1 MLPMATTKET
11 DLLEGALAIL
21 GERLPPGWTVE
32 RSGGQGAGEGEG
44 DTLFVFSTRSGM
56 SMGFALVE
64 ARRDFVPADVE
75 RLLGGL
81 TRRLRDASSHR
92 PILLVSGFLSPRTRE
107 LLAAEDIN
115 YLDLTGNVRLVMQ
128 MPPIFVET
136 SGADRQ
142 PRQRSRKRSAG
153 LSGAKAGQVIRFLAE
168 VEPPYGVN
176 DLERATGVSR
186 GYISRVLDRL
196 VDEALIERKPRGPV
210 EGVDW
215 PALLRLRGEL
225 VDLFAVNTARTY
237 VSPNGARAA
246 IDSIRQSQIADRV
259 VVTGSFAAVAVAP
272 VAAPA
277 LLVLYL
283 KPQGGRSFFDSI
295 ADGLGLFPA
304 DESPDVVLLEPDSD
318 KIIENPRTV
327 DGLAMV
333 NLPQLV
339 VDCLGGTGRM
349 PSEGE
354 AVLEWMQ
361 ANEGEWRERSRGS
374 YGVDLGS

>member
-1 MLPMATTKET
+1 MLPMATADET
-11 DLLEGALAIL
+11 DLLKGALAIL

-32 RSGGQGAGEGEG
+32 RTEGLGAGNEEG
-44 DTLFVFSTRSGM
+44 DALFAFRAQSGM
-56 SMGFALVE
+56 SSGFALVE
-64 ARRDFVPADVE
+64 ARQNFVPADVE

-81 TRRLRDASSHR
+81 TRRLRDASGHR
-92 PILLVSGFLSPRTRE
+92 PILLVSSFLSPRTRE

-115 YLDLTGNVRLVMQ
+115 YLDLTGNLRLVMQ
-128 MPPIFVET
+128 IPPIFVET
-136 SGADRQ
+136 SGAERRLQ
-142 PRQRSRKRSAG
+142 PRGRKRSAG

-176 DLERATGVSR
+176 DIERATGVSR

-196 VDEALIERKPRGPV
+196 ADEALIERKPRGPV
-210 EGVDW
+210 EGVNW
-215 PALLRLRGEL
+215 PALLRLRGES
-225 VDLFAVNTARTY
+225 VDLFAVNVVRTY
-237 VSPNGARAA
+237 VSPNGARVAF
-246 IDSIRQSQIADRV
+246 DSIGQSQIADRV

-277 LLVLYL
+277 LLVLYV
-283 KPQGGRSFFDSI
+283 KPQQSWPSFDSI
-295 ADGLGLFPA
+295 AERLGLLPA
-304 DESPDVVLLEPDSD
+304 DEGPDVVLLGPDSD
-318 KIIENPRTV
+318 KIVEKSRIV

-361 ANEGEWRERSRGS
+361 ANESEWRQRSDPIRRMDAG
-374 YGVDLGS
+374 